1 MSAPETN
8 IEKQS
13 KRHRPAL
20 WGMVAAAVFAALL
33 FLAYLANLAVKGN
46 EPGDET
52 GSAGADADVTVATD
66 E

>member
-8 IEKQS
+8 VEKQR

-20 WGMVAAAVFAALL
+20 WGMMIGGIFAAII
-33 FLAYLANLAVKGN
+33 FLAYLANLAVRGN
-46 EPGDET
+46 EPGEDT
-52 GSAGADADVTVATD
+52 SAVEPGIEA